1 MTDDMRAE
9 LRRIVAELQ
18 EIGRRLDRVADAVL
32 AARLPEGITG
42 RSSQPGPRSGDL
54 RRGRDGDGASHLWRG
69 AAQTGAHLRTHE
81 MEFQIEILRKTE
93 TAEDGI
99 RAA

>member
-32 AARLPEGITG
+32 AARPREGITG
-42 RSSQPGPRSGDL
+42 PIVAARSTE
-54 RRGRDGDGASHLWRG
+54 RRPEARP
-69 AAQTGAHLRTHE
+69 
-81 MEFQIEILRKTE
+81 
-93 TAEDGI
+93 
-99 RAA
+99 